1 MSGAMPE
8 CLFCRIMNR
17 EIQATIVYEDDHV
30 VAFNDINPQ
39 GPTHVLVVPRRHI
52 ETLNDLTPDDDQLIG
67 ELIRRAAAI
76 AKQRGIAAG
85 GYRTVF
91 NTNREAGQTVFH
103 IHLHLIGGRTL
114 HWPPG

>member
-1 MSGAMPE
+1 MGE
-8 CLFCRIMNR
+8 CLFCRIINR
-17 EIQATIVYEDDHV
+17 EIQATIIYEDDRI

-52 ETLNDLTPDDDQLIG
+52 ATLDELTPDDDPLAG
-67 ELIRRAAAI
+67 ELVRRAAAI
-76 AKQRGIAAG
+76 AKQRGISAG

-91 NTNREAGQTVFH
+91 NTNRDAGQTVFH
-103 IHLHLIGGRTL
+103 IHLHLIGGRTM